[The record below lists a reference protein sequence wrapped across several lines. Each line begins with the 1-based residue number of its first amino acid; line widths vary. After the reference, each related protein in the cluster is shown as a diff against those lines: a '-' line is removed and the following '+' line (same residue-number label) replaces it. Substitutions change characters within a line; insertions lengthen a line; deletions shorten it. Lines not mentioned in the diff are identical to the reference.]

1 MKIPVVAA
9 GGCADGHGLA
19 AALCLGAAGVAMG
32 TRFVNSTECPISH
45 NHQQWIIDHTEKDTV
60 LAQRTIGSMMRI
72 TKNNAA
78 MLANEIED
86 RGLKAG
92 YTPEQILKEQ
102 FPVISG
108 SLTRAA
114 FISGDVGSATFCT
127 SMAMGLI
134 HDVKP
139 VKDIIDDMVREA
151 EEDLDLVRS
160 CFVKG

>member
-1 MKIPVVAA
+1 
-9 GGCADGHGLA
+9 
-19 AALCLGAAGVAMG
+19 
-32 TRFVNSTECPISH
+32 
-45 NHQQWIIDHTEKDTV
+45 
-60 LAQRTIGSMMRI
+60 MMRI